1 MRKRQFKAVML
12 ASSLLTGVVAAAPG
26 WAQEAE
32 DEEDTVRDVIQI
44 TGTRI
49 TAPNVVSAS
58 PINTIGQA
66 EIAFQQTPEIERVF
80 RDLPITIP
88 GDGQNVNNGTAG
100 AATVDLRGLGTQR
113 SLILIDGKRMVP
125 YNFNG
130 IVDVGT
136 IPTSML
142 ERVDIIT
149 GGASAVYG
157 SDAMAGAVNFIL
169 RDDFEGVEFSGNY
182 TISGEGDGD
191 IYSLDTLLGAGTA
204 DGRGH
209 VVLGMNYTKR
219 EPVLLNDRPFGI
231 VGVDSETG
239 SGLDGNIVA
248 PPSECDNPGV
258 VGVSGSGST
267 TSMPAAL
274 DLIGGTLQFRN
285 DGSIGTRC
293 TRFNFN
299 PFNYYQT
306 PRERYSFTTI
316 GNYEINRYF
325 DFYARATY
333 SATTVRQQVAPSGV
347 FGNRF
352 EIPVMNPFIAPAAR
366 QAILDNVNGFLAANP
381 AVTLADA
388 GVNDLN
394 SNGVFDMNDSI
405 TTPVRRRTLELGTRS
420 ELFETNLFQFVLGL
434 RGDFIWDDWSYDMS
448 FQYAESE
455 RNTVRDGYTNVSNI
469 ALQLNT
475 ISATQ
480 CETPGGQITAGCV
493 PMNIFGGFGSI
504 SAAAAD
510 FGRAIALQRQNQVQT
525 MFTASVNGP
534 LNGLQTSWADN
545 PVSVALGVEYREEE
559 GEFVPDECLKE
570 APTSCQGG
578 AGGNQLP
585 IAGGFSVSEGFGEA
599 FIPIV
604 EGAEFAESLSLELG
618 FRYSDY
624 DISGSNETWKAGVSW
639 EVVPGLRFRF
649 MEQQAVRAPNVGELF
664 SPVTTG
670 LDNAQFDPCSVGN
683 PNPIDANLRALCEQ
697 TGVLPALVGVVG
709 DIVSGQINQFSGSDP
724 LNLPEPETANTTTFG
739 VVWQPDIGGRF
750 SGTTISV
757 DYYDIEIEDYIGSL
771 SGQEALDACYV
782 LADPTACAGVVRVGS
797 SLATA
802 GAGVPGFTTNLE
814 YLRAEGIE
822 WGVSTDFDLMD
833 WGSLAISWN
842 GNYYLT
848 NESQSASTS
857 PVTDCNGF
865 YGTTCDPVPTTRW
878 VQRTTWSY
886 NNWDFG
892 YNWRHIGSMDAEAN
906 EAASLFQDFRSIDAY
921 NYIDL
926 VAAWQY
932 NDALRLQAS
941 VDNVFDEDPPIIG
954 NDTGSTA
961 FNGGN
966 TFPSLYDV
974 LGRVYTVGV
983 TASF

>member
-1 MRKRQFKAVML
+1 MRTKHLKAWAL
-12 ASSLLTGVVAAAPG
+12 ATTLFTGAGLATPAF
-26 WAQEAE
+26 AQEA
-32 DEEDTVRDVIQI
+32 DDTDDQVRDVIQI

-49 TAPNVVSAS
+49 TTPNVVSAS

-66 EIAFQQTPEIERVF
+66 EIALQQTPEIERLF

-100 AATVDLRGLGTQR
+100 AATIDLRGLGTER

-125 YNFNG
+125 YNFDG

-142 ERVDIIT
+142 QRIDIIT

-219 EPVLLNDRPFGI
+219 EPVLLADRPFGV
-231 VGVDSETG
+231 VGVDSGNG
-239 SGLDGNIVA
+239 SGLDGSIVPA
-248 PPSECDNPGV
+248 PAECDNPGV

-316 GNYEINRYF
+316 GNYEINRF
-325 DFYARATY
+325 ADFYTRATY

-347 FGNRF
+347 FGNQF
-352 EIPVMNPFIAPAAR
+352 EIPIMNPFLSAASR
-366 QAILDNVNGFLAANP
+366 QAILDNVNNFLAANP

-394 SNGVFDMNDSI
+394 TNGVFDMNDSI

-420 ELFETNLFQFVLGL
+420 ELYETNLFQFVLGL
-434 RGDFIWDDWSYDMS
+434 RGDFFIDQWTYDMS

-469 ALQLNT
+469 AAQLNT
-475 ISATQ
+475 VSDTQ
-480 CETPGGQITAGCV
+480 CETAGGSITAGCV

-510 FGRAIALQRQNQVQT
+510 YGRAIALQRQNQVQT

-534 LNGLQTSWADN
+534 ISGFQSPAADN
-545 PVSVALGVEYREEE
+545 PVSVAFGVEYREES
-559 GEFVPDECLKE
+559 GEFEPDECLKE

-578 AGGNQLP
+578 AGGNLLP
-585 IAGGFSVSEGFGEA
+585 ISGGFSVSEGFGEA
-599 FIPIV
+599 FIPLV
-604 EGAEFAESLSLELG
+604 EGAAFAESLSLELG

-624 DISGSNETWKAGVSW
+624 DISGSNETWKVGASW
-639 EVVPGLRFRF
+639 EVVPGLRFRV

-670 LDNAQFDPCSVGN
+670 LDNAQFDPCSSGN

-709 DIVSGQINQFSGSDP
+709 DIVSGQINQFAGSDP
-724 LNLPEPETANTTTFG
+724 ANLPEPETASTTTFG
-739 VVWQPDIGGRF
+739 VVWQPDLGDRL

-757 DYYDIEIEDYIGSL
+757 DYYDIEIEDYISEL
-771 SGQEALDACYV
+771 SGQESLDACYV
-782 LADPTACAGVVRVGS
+782 LADPVACAGVVRIGS

-822 WGVSTDFDLMD
+822 WGVNTDFDLMD

-848 NESQSASTS
+848 NESRSVASS

-865 YGTTCDPVPTTRW
+865 YGTTCDPIPTTRW
-878 VQRTTWSY
+878 IQRTTWSFGDY
-886 NNWDFG
+886 DIG
-892 YNWRHIGSMDAEAN
+892 YNWRHIGALDAQPS
-906 EAASLFQDFRSIDAY
+906 EAAGLFADFRSIDAY

-926 VAAWQY
+926 TAGWQV
-932 NDALRLQAS
+932 NDALRVRAS
-941 VDNVFDEDPPIIG
+941 LDNVFDEEPPIIG
-954 NDTGSTA
+954 NDTGTTS
-961 FNGGN
+961 FNNGN